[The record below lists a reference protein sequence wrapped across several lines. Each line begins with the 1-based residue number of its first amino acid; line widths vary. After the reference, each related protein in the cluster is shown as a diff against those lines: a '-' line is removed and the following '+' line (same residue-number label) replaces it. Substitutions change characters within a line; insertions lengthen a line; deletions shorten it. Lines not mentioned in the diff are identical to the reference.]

1 MPRVGKTTSPMIPCV
16 CCVPVRRPV
25 QVAIAEDGGALHSS
39 YTLTVSFLATR
50 PPAHGSMDSSSESDT
65 HDRPRG
71 HRLRVRESRMR
82 PDSRYPRDTNVSE
95 ISDKIETLANTLQD
109 TSRNLNKVDQM
120 LGQYREHTD
129 DQTEAMATLRESLE
143 ESIQQLQGQ
152 RLRRSRG
159 GRSASLSTLHTS
171 DLEDGNSSERRRYLP
186 TSPLKDYGSV
196 DTGNRRRSRSVAVR
210 FQDSAR
216 SEEQI
221 HSLHQSLRD
230 LLSDQLRMEDDIDR
244 EISRRNRTDIET
256 RKTFESLAGHIQA
269 SQREEPVSLRVE
281 RRLQEIEDE
290 MRSGR
295 QVLSERRHR
304 ETAKHMSGEL
314 QEALRR
320 HDAQPPEADETFRNR
335 LQRSETEKSKM
346 EQELDRLRRQLDQ
359 SEGGRDTLLQQM
371 YDMRSQLL
379 RTERERVDL
388 QRQFSL
394 LQSQQQKSAGGHQ
407 ERGVTGHGRERTELE
422 REIEDLR
429 VQLGRI
435 GASSE
440 VEELRQT
447 AERKEKAKN
456 QLAFRVEAL
465 SADLERREQQQLRML
480 AQLKEIQ
487 SRSEESGADRARL
500 DAQLTESERRREE
513 LRSKAQEAIRQWKAK
528 CRRQERELQE
538 LKDESRCDSD
548 KARRTEAARR
558 QLADALGHLAQREED
573 VRRCDV
579 DLAEARSRLTALE
592 QDLREARETS
602 RGLEEEVQ
610 KQISLQGRLRDENVR
625 LQERVELLEQRRDE
639 EQRSLLD
646 LQGSV
651 KNLSVARADLTAKL
665 AEAESSRKEL
675 EKQLAVARDEISSL
689 GRQLEREKE
698 VHQKELIHVR
708 TAHSE
713 DKAKQDKDVH
723 DMLRLYQREREELEA
738 LVGDLKS
745 EAVTDNELRRALQL
759 KLDKMKT
766 ECDKLTEQLSTS
778 EESHAQLLRKY
789 HNFRKELDVK
799 VKLAERAEEKRQTA
813 EDSTAELRERVTGLQ
828 TEQESILH
836 AIGAQ
841 IDSACQF
848 LSKDSD
854 AKLQAIT
861 LTPGLQKD
869 PHRWLAEAKTDGNI
883 FQLSGTYLTFDQTKL
898 HWLCEEVR
906 EREAMD
912 RRLKRTLQQQKEQ
925 TKTLK
930 QSRDSEQQSLLDRIT
945 QQDRLLQDI
954 QSEKRDLLEKSRR
967 REEEVRHL
975 QDRIAD
981 LETST
986 RLALDHLESVP
997 EKLSLLENFK
1007 DLEESQR
1014 QREMVEQRYAKYKE
1028 IVGNLQHQL
1037 EESKRR
1043 IQEYRDD
1050 KLDAACRSLNLTGLT
1065 SSLRSQSNFMTST
1078 TLSNSTSPH
1087 KYLGSADLDSSVTQQ
1102 HYSPVNGA
1110 TSENTSM

>member
-1 MPRVGKTTSPMIPCV
+1 
-16 CCVPVRRPV
+16 
-25 QVAIAEDGGALHSS
+25 
-39 YTLTVSFLATR
+39 
-50 PPAHGSMDSSSESDT
+50 MDSSSESDT

-95 ISDKIETLANTLQD
+95 ISDKIETLANTLQVRHPFTERGHQICCVRVVLLGSFDLTASALVQD

-159 GRSASLSTLHTS
+159 GRSTSLSTLHTS
-171 DLEDGNSSERRRYLP
+171 DLEDGNSSDRRRYLP
-186 TSPLKDYGSV
+186 TSPLKDYGSE

-210 FQDSAR
+210 FQDSPR

-230 LLSDQLRMEDDIDR
+230 LRSDQLRMEDDIDR
-244 EISRRNRTDIET
+244 EIHRRNRTDIET
-256 RKTFESLAGHIQA
+256 RKTFENLTGHIQA
-269 SQREEPVSLRVE
+269 SQREDPVSLRVE

-295 QVLSERRHR
+295 QVLSERSHR

-314 QEALRR
+314 EELVEKRRLAERPLIFFSCRLDSMSSKALRR

-359 SEGGRDTLLQQM
+359 SEAGRDTLLQQM
-371 YDMRSQLL
+371 DDMRSQLL

-388 QRQFSL
+388 QGQFSL
-394 LQSQQQKSAGGHQ
+394 LLSQQQKSAGGHQ

-447 AERKEKAKN
+447 AERKEKEKN
-456 QLAFRVEAL
+456 QLTFRVEAL
-465 SADLERREQQQLRML
+465 SSDLERREQQQLRML

-500 DAQLTESERRREE
+500 DAQLNESERRREE

-548 KARRTEAARR
+548 KTRRIKERESVLNQQTEAARR
-558 QLADALGHLAQREED
+558 QLGDALGRLAQREED
-573 VRRCDV
+573 VRRCDL
-579 DLAEARSRLTALE
+579 DLTEARSRLTALE
-592 QDLREARETS
+592 QDLREARDTS

-610 KQISLQGRLRDENVR
+610 KQISLQGRLREENVR
-625 LQERVELLEQRRDE
+625 LQERVELLEQRRGE

-651 KNLSVARADLTAKL
+651 KNLSVARADLTTKL

-675 EKQLAVARDEISSL
+675 EKQHAATQDEISSL

-708 TAHSE
+708 TTHRE
-713 DKAKQDKDVH
+713 DKAKQDKDIH

-738 LVGDLKS
+738 LVRDLRS
-745 EAVTDNELRRALQL
+745 EAVTDNELRRALQM

-766 ECDKLTEQLSTS
+766 ECDKMTEQLSTS
-778 EESHAQLLRKY
+778 EASHAQILRKY

-828 TEQESILH
+828 TEHESILH

-854 AKLQAIT
+854 AKLQVPTHARTYTAFNHFIHMDAIT
-861 LTPGLQKD
+861 FTPGLQKD
-869 PHRWLAEAKTDGNI
+869 PHRWLAEAKT
-883 FQLSGTYLTFDQTKL
+883 KL
-898 HWLCEEVR
+898 QWLCEEVR

-912 RRLKRTLQQQKEQ
+912 RRLKRTLEQQKEQ

-930 QSRDSEQQSLLDRIT
+930 QSRDSEQQSLLDRIA

-954 QSEKRDLLEKSRR
+954 QSEKRDILEKSRR
-967 REEEVRHL
+967 REEEVRNL

-981 LETST
+981 LETVGYFAFT
-986 RLALDHLESVP
+986 
-997 EKLSLLENFK
+997 
-1007 DLEESQR
+1007 ESQR

-1050 KLDAACRSLNLTGLT
+1050 KLDATCRSLHLTGLT

-1078 TLSNSTSPH
+1078 TLSNPTSPH
-1087 KYLGSADLDSSVTQQ
+1087 KYLGSADLDTSVTQQ

-1110 TSENTSM
+1110 NSEYTSM